1 MVLPRVTNFTL
12 HSSFHLNNLRVLLL
26 SNSSNNLHRRVQYEI
41 NRHGGQVE
49 NVFTSSQEAMEEAVK
64 RFRPDVVIC
73 PFLTAR
79 IPERIWKERRCL
91 IVHPGIAGDRG
102 PSSIDWAI
110 RNKQKSWGLTVI
122 QAAEDMDSGDI
133 WCTSDFSVRENLT
146 KASMYVGEVSDAAP
160 KSVMEALRQLQN
172 NVHPIPLDYS
182 HPEVKGQ
189 LHATMKTKDRMIEW
203 NMPAE
208 EIAVIVRM
216 SDTQPGALANILM
229 PGAGRIDST
238 PFRLFDAHV
247 ECGAKSKYLQ
257 DRLTEAH
264 PGKII
269 GRKHGAILVKA
280 GDENGVWIGQLKRHV
295 KQPALKL
302 QSVSALPFN
311 IARNLEILA
320 HDCEFSDIRV
330 IRHGPLCYIHFDF
343 YNGAMDKV
351 QCIRLKSEIEK
362 IAKCADVRMLV
373 LMGGDRF
380 FSTGIHLCSIEA
392 NENKYSE
399 AWANIN
405 MINDVIKAMVTIPDK
420 LVVAALQGN
429 AGAGGA
435 MLAAAAD
442 IVVSHP
448 GVLLTPSYSSMH
460 LHGSEYWTYFLPQ
473 RVGEKE
479 AIRLTQCEDP
489 LVAEEA
495 CKIGLVD
502 YILGE
507 NKADFLSK
515 LPEFL
520 IDLCGSKNAEEIV
533 KIKRVKR
540 TDLWLLE
547 LEKHRFEELE
557 KMKINFCSQEFLT
570 AMKKFVYHLKDN
582 ESVELENR
590 KRSNELNSY

>member
-1 MVLPRVTNFTL
+1 MMLPRVTNFAL
-12 HSSFHLNNLRVLLL
+12 HNSFRLNNLRVLLL
-26 SNSSNNLHRRVQYEI
+26 SKTSNNLHRRVQYEI
-41 NRHGGQVE
+41 KKHGGQVE
-49 NVFTSSQEAMEEAVK
+49 NVFTSSEEEMEEAVK
-64 RFRPDVVIC
+64 QFRPDVVVC

-79 IPERIWKERRCL
+79 IPDSIWKERRCL

-110 RNKQKSWGLTVI
+110 KNKQKSWGLTVL
-122 QAAEDMDSGDI
+122 QAAEEMDAGDI
-133 WCTSDFSVRENLT
+133 CCTSDFPVREYLT
-146 KASMYVGEVSDAAP
+146 KASLYVGEVSDAAP
-160 KSVMEALRQLQN
+160 KTVLESLRRLQN
-172 NVHPIPLDYS
+172 NVHPVPLDYS

-189 LHATMKTKDRMIEW
+189 LHATMKTKDRMIDW
-203 NMPAE
+203 HMSAE

-216 SDTQPGALANILM
+216 SDTQPGAMASLLM
-229 PGAGRIDST
+229 PGAGGFDSI
-238 PFRLFDAHV
+238 PFRLFDAHIERGV
-247 ECGAKSKYLQ
+247 KSKYLQ
-257 DRLTEAH
+257 ELLTEAH

-280 GDENGVWIGQLKRHV
+280 GDEYGVWIGQLKRHV
-295 KQPALKL
+295 KQLALKQ
-302 QSVSALPFN
+302 QSVSAFPFN
-311 IARNLEILA
+311 IARNLEILP
-320 HDCEFSDIRV
+320 HDCEFSEIRI
-330 IRHGPLCYIHFDF
+330 IRNGPLYYLHFDF

-351 QCIRLKSEIEK
+351 QCIRLKSEIEN
-362 IAKCADVRMLV
+362 ISKCVDVKMLV

-380 FSTGIHLCSIEA
+380 FSTGINLCSIEA
-392 NENKYSE
+392 SENKYSE

-405 MINDVIKAMVTIPDK
+405 MLNDVIKAMVAIPDK

-435 MLAAAAD
+435 MFAAAAD

-473 RVGEKE
+473 RVGEME
-479 AIRLTQCEDP
+479 AIRLTQSDDP

-495 CKIGLVD
+495 HKIGLVD

-507 NKADFLSK
+507 NKTDFLSE

-520 IDLCGSKNAEEIV
+520 IDFCGSKRGEEILR
-533 KIKRVKR
+533 KKRDKR
-540 TDLWLLE
+540 TDLWLQE
-547 LEKHRFEELE
+547 LEMHRFEELE
-557 KMKINFCSQEFLT
+557 KMKRNFVSQEFQT

-582 ESVELENR
+582 DRIQLENIG
-590 KRSNELNSY
+590 RSS